1 MSHFFHMKQCLLAQ
15 IIYDKICRNVTF
27 SSYIYTKLTIGS
39 TTGSKPGWDAQLN
52 ENADENERI
61 SLRLGPEELRMIDDF
76 LAESNEFSN
85 RSQLAR
91 AAIKSFIEKGSGS
104 NEERLPNELLV
115 VLPPLVLVTIKH
127 LVEQGIYSD
136 VSEAVAD
143 CTRHEFLNKE
153 SLEELKKSGNQG
165 RKAAMQVVP
174 RD

>member
-1 MSHFFHMKQCLLAQ
+1 M
-15 IIYDKICRNVTF
+15 D
-27 SSYIYTKLTIGS
+27 
-39 TTGSKPGWDAQLN
+39 

-61 SLRLGPEELRMIDDF
+61 SLRLGPEELRLIDDF

-91 AAIKSFIEKGSGS
+91 AAIRSLIEKGDGS
-104 NEERLPNELLV
+104 TEERAPNEILV
-115 VLPPLVLVTIKH
+115 VLPPLVLETIKH

-136 VSEAVAD
+136 ISEAVAD
-143 CTRHEFLNKE
+143 CTRHEFLHKD

-165 RKAAMQVVP
+165 KKATMQVVP

>member
-1 MSHFFHMKQCLLAQ
+1 L
-15 IIYDKICRNVTF
+15 D
-27 SSYIYTKLTIGS
+27 
-39 TTGSKPGWDAQLN
+39 

-61 SLRLGPEELRMIDDF
+61 SLRLGPEELRLIDDF

-91 AAIKSFIEKGSGS
+91 AAIRSLIEKGDGS
-104 NEERLPNELLV
+104 TEERAPNEILV
-115 VLPPLVLVTIKH
+115 VLPPLVLETIKH

-136 VSEAVAD
+136 ISEAVAD
-143 CTRHEFLNKE
+143 CTRHEFLHKD

-165 RKAAMQVVP
+165 KKATMQVVP

>member
-1 MSHFFHMKQCLLAQ
+1 M
-15 IIYDKICRNVTF
+15 TF
-27 SSYIYTKLTIGS
+27 SAYINSRYAIS
-39 TTGSKPGWDAQLN
+39 SHTGSKPGWDAQLN

-61 SLRLGPEELRMIDDF
+61 SLRLGPEELRMLDDF

-91 AAIKSFIEKGSGS
+91 AAIKSFIEKDGGST
-104 NEERLPNELLV
+104 EERAPNEVLV
-115 VLPPLVLVTIKH
+115 VLPPLVLDTIKH

-136 VSEAVAD
+136 LSEAVAD

-165 RKAAMQVVP
+165 RKATMQVVP